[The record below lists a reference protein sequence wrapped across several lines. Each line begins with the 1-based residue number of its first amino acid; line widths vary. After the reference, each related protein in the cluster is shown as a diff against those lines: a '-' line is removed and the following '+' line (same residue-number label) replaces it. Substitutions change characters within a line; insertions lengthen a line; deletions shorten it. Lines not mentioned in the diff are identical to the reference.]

1 MPINKNLNQAPYF
14 DDYDAE
20 KQFYRV
26 MFKPGFAI
34 QARELTQLQS
44 ILQNQVESFGD
55 NVFKEGSIVKGCNFT
70 ELDDLQ
76 FVKLNQGPT
85 NFNAEAYISGPAV
98 ETLQGQEVEL
108 DYVYEVKGQSTQLK
122 AEIVQSSTGF
132 QTRPPNLN
140 TFFINYL
147 NIGALGQTQF
157 QAGESL
163 IVTRYK
169 FLRGTSTE
177 ALTVDTV
184 ISQGLAVYGGGAT
197 PAVGQA
203 FGIEAAPGIIF
214 QKGHFIFTAE
224 QRLVVEKYSQSPD
237 DKSVGY
243 LVKEDTIGAI
253 QDASL
258 YDNANGSRNENAPG
272 ADRLKLVPTLTVLET
287 SAATADSDF
296 FALVRYQNGNPIT
309 IRDVSQYNVLGEEM
323 ARRTHE
329 ESGNYI
335 LESFPLSTDDRIP
348 SGAANSEVQVV
359 VGQGT
364 AYVKGYRVENSGER
378 SFTID
383 QIASTDTINNQ
394 NVSMEYGNY
403 LEIDQSSASRGYL
416 NLSITQKSNV
426 LNAASQSAGALA
438 VLNMTPS
445 RVYIHHAGYTGAQ
458 ALSSVAKLN
467 DINNGS
473 GDVPVKITGFGAP
486 IIHEAGR
493 KALIFDTGV
502 DGLFATSNTYIPV
515 RAQVSATCTAGTI
528 TLNAN
533 PGEDYNCSNEIT
545 EILVN
550 LAGTQHPVISRTTAL
565 NNSQLNI
572 VIDSGVT
579 GSVEV
584 FYNKRLVGSSGG
596 VDPYNKI
603 VKEPNIK
610 SNYTPSQTKY
620 CLGFPDVFAI
630 TSIITEGTAPGGGNE
645 DWTNSFRLKTNQKDT
660 YYDISYIEYIEGRP
674 KPPAGVIVTKMKCF
688 QVNTSTGN
696 FFFTINSYPNTLER
710 YEIPSYTSESGQVYN
725 LRDCFDFRAVVNI
738 IGGANYTA
746 TIPAQAPTITTTV
759 GTQPVAFNGLPS
771 PLIPAAQQSLQTD
784 LEHYLSRIDTVAV
797 DSYGDIIL
805 IKGEEQ
811 KNPAPP
817 RLETDQL
824 AIANV
829 EIPTFPALSKKQ
841 ADILRKSGYA
851 IKPRATGIKN
861 YTMKDLHSL
870 EKKIDNMA
878 YYISLNQLES
888 ETSNMIVRDENGLNR
903 FKNGFVVDPFNNLQ
917 LSEISHP
924 QFNASIPFNRKI
936 LTPSLKTFALDL
948 TYDSATG
955 SSVFP
960 STDDAKVA
968 TLGRNSNVSIINQP
982 YASNFRN
989 CVSNFYKF
997 VGDGVISPPYDAAYD
1012 TTVNPASID
1021 IDLTTP
1027 FQEFIDSIQDFLP
1040 MTDTSQVTNFVQ
1052 DEGRRGRRGAGQE
1065 TTTITTRA
1073 SEISID
1079 SSTTT
1084 NSFVG
1089 EFVSDFRFQ
1098 PYMASRDIKVYMS
1111 GLRPSQRHY
1120 FYFDGVNVDAHV
1132 LAGSPTANSVGE
1144 VGRYGVKGASVL
1156 TDANGVLKAVFH
1168 LPAETFYVGDRVLE
1182 IADVNQYASIDS
1194 ASTSKGFVTYRAY
1207 NFSVE
1212 KSSLTT
1218 STRAPNFDVNTIV
1231 TTRNVARR
1239 IRGRDPLA
1247 QTFFIKKGM
1256 GAGSNSVFL
1265 SDIDVFFKR
1274 KPSNTAS
1281 GSNTDAALNGV
1292 TVQIREVVN
1301 GYPTNQILPFS
1312 AVHKLPAQVNVSDDA
1327 SAATTFT
1334 FEAPVR
1340 LDIEKE
1346 YSVVVQPDASDPN
1359 YLVFTSKVGGIDL
1372 TPGATKG
1379 SAITQDWGDGVLFT
1393 STNNSAWKSYQDE
1406 DIKFTLRRH
1415 NFNTSEGVVRLT
1427 NNNHEFL
1434 SLSNVTGRFTPGE
1447 LIYQEFALTDPAQNA
1462 ASASGKNIT
1471 GAALLSDNYSAGEYI
1486 KLIGAT
1492 IEIHKIA
1499 SVTNASTLILETPT
1513 SLSSSIT
1520 HMPVVVGELDMY
1532 DVARNPFECH
1542 LVNSSTTSSKLFST
1556 SRLNSSNVIEV
1567 IRGLDSGSTANIAS
1581 INNINLSYI
1590 QPMIMK
1596 ANDNSSRTKL
1606 TGTFVPPADVNVTY
1620 AKPMQFNDNNYFTEK
1635 GVILYSKSND
1645 PNGAKSFTLN
1655 IAMENG
1661 SNLTSTPFI
1670 DIEAS
1675 KLIAYQ
1681 YKITDVAD
1689 TTSKYISKK
1698 IELAEDLDAED
1709 FQLTVSAYR
1718 PAGTDIKIYI
1728 KAQNGYDFDEF
1739 DNLAWSEMEL
1749 FEGVGAYS
1757 TVANINDY
1765 REFKFKIKDS
1775 DKTGGLQS
1783 SPFAYTSQG
1792 GAFEG
1797 FKRFQIRIDM
1807 LSPNIHNA
1815 PTLKDYR
1822 GIALT

>member
-26 MFKPGFAI
+26 MFKPGYAI
-34 QARELTQLQS
+34 QARELTQLQTM
-44 ILQNQVESFGD
+44 LQNQVESFGD
-55 NVFKEGSIVKGCNFT
+55 NVFKEGSVVKGCNFT

-76 FVKLNQGPT
+76 FVKLNDVSAS
-85 NFNAEAYISGPAV
+85 FNAEAYISGPAV
-98 ETLQGQEVEL
+98 ETILGQEVEV
-108 DYVYEVKGQSTQLK
+108 DYVYEIRGQATGLK
-122 AEIVQSSTGF
+122 AEIVQASKGF

-147 NIGALGQTQF
+147 NIGVLGQTQF
-157 QAGESL
+157 QAGEAL
-163 IVTRYK
+163 VLTRYK
-169 FLRGTSTE
+169 FLRGTTTE
-177 ALTVDTV
+177 ALTTNTV
-184 ISQGLAVYGGGAT
+184 ISQGLEVYGGGAT
-197 PAVGQA
+197 PAVGKA

-224 QRLVVEKYSQSPD
+224 QRLVVEKYSNTPD

-243 LVKEDTIGAI
+243 LVEEKFTSAI

-258 YDNANGSRNENAPG
+258 YDNANGAKNENAPG
-272 ADRLKLVPTLTVLET
+272 ADRLNLVPTLTVLTT
-287 SAATADSDF
+287 SEGTANPDF
-296 FALVRYQNGNPIT
+296 FTLIRYQNGNPIT

-323 ARRTHE
+323 ARRTYE

-335 LESFPLSTDDRIP
+335 LENFPLSTDDRA
-348 SGAANSEVQVV
+348 GEVQLV
-359 VGQGT
+359 VGNGT
-364 AYVKGYRVENSGER
+364 AYVKGYRIENSGER
-378 SFTID
+378 SFQID
-383 QIASTDTINNQ
+383 QIASTETIEAQ
-394 NVSMEYGNY
+394 NVGMEYGNY
-403 LEIDQSSASRGYL
+403 FEIDQSSASRGYIDL
-416 NLSITQKSNV
+416 NLQVKSDIQT
-426 LNAASQSAGALA
+426 ASSQSAGSVA
-438 VLNMTPS
+438 VHNITPS
-445 RVYIHHAGYTGAQ
+445 RVYIHHAAFTGAQ
-458 ALSSVAKLN
+458 PLSSVTKLN
-467 DINNGS
+467 DASNSS
-473 GDVPVKITGFGAP
+473 GDLPLKVTGFGAP
-486 IIHEAGR
+486 IIKETNR

-502 DGLFATSNTYIPV
+502 DGLFATTNTYIPV
-515 RAQVSATCTAGTI
+515 RTQVTGTATSGTI
-528 TLNAN
+528 TITAN
-533 PGEDYNCSNEIT
+533 PGEDFNCINDIS

-550 LAGTQHPVISRTTAL
+550 QAGVQHPVISKTVQL

-572 VIDSGVT
+572 VCDSALN
-579 GSVEV
+579 GSVEI
-584 FYNKRLVGSSGG
+584 FFNKRLVGSSGG
-596 VDPYNKI
+596 IDPFNKT
-603 VKEPNIK
+603 VTLPCIK
-610 SNYTPSQTKY
+610 SNYTTSVSKY
-620 CLGFPDVFAI
+620 SLGFPDVFGI
-630 TSIITEGTAPGGGNE
+630 VSIITEGTGPGGINE

-660 YYDISYIEYIEGRP
+660 MYDISYIEYIEGRP
-674 KPPAGVIVTKMKCF
+674 KPANGILVTTMKAF
-688 QVNTSTGN
+688 KLSASTGN
-696 FFFTINSYPNTLER
+696 YFFTINSYPNTLER

-725 LRDCFDFRAVVNI
+725 LRDCFDFRPHVDKISN
-738 IGGANYTA
+738 ANYTA

-759 GTQPVAFNGLPS
+759 GTQPITFATAPN

-784 LEHYLSRIDTVAV
+784 LEHYLSRIDTIAC

-811 KNPAPP
+811 KNAIPP
-817 RLETDQL
+817 KLETDQL

-841 ADILRKSGYA
+841 SDILNKSAYS

-861 YTMKDLHSL
+861 YTMKDMHQL

-888 ETSNMIVRDENGLNR
+888 ETDNLVVRDENGLNR

-924 QFNASIPFNRKI
+924 QFNAAVPFNQKI
-936 LTPSLKTFALDL
+936 LTPSLKTFPLDL
-948 TYDSATG
+948 VYDSATG
-955 SSVFP
+955 SSIFP
-960 STDDAKVA
+960 STSDAKVA
-968 TLGRNSNVSIINQP
+968 TVGRNSNVEVINQP

-989 CVSNFYKF
+989 CVSNFYKY

-1027 FQEFIDSIQDFLP
+1027 FQEFVDSIQSFLP
-1040 MTDTSQVTNFVQ
+1040 MTDVSTARNFVR
-1052 DEGRRGRRGAGQE
+1052 DGGRRGRRGAGVE
-1065 TTTITTRA
+1065 TMTTTTRT
-1073 SEISID
+1073 SEIVID
-1079 SSTTT
+1079 DSNVTE
-1084 NSFVG
+1084 NFVG

-1098 PYMASRDIKVYMS
+1098 PYMASRDIKIYMS
-1111 GLRPSQRHY
+1111 GLRPNQRHY
-1120 FYFDGVNVDAHV
+1120 FFFDGVDVNAHV
-1132 LAGSPTANSVGE
+1132 MPGSITADSVGE
-1144 VGRYGVKGASVL
+1144 VGRYGDKGAAVT
-1156 TDANGVLKAVFH
+1156 TDANGVIRAVFH

-1182 IADVNQYASIDS
+1182 IADVSAYNSIDS

-1212 KSSLTT
+1212 KTSLTT
-1218 STRAPNFDVNTIV
+1218 STRSPNFDVNTTV

-1256 GAGSNSVFL
+1256 GAGSNSVYL

-1274 KPSNTAS
+1274 KPVNSGGGAS
-1281 GSNTDAALNGV
+1281 ATAALNGV

-1312 AVHKLPAQVNVSDDA
+1312 AVHKLPANVNVSDDA
-1327 SAATTFT
+1327 SLATTFT

-1340 LDIEKE
+1340 LDTEKE
-1346 YSVVVQPDASDPN
+1346 YSVVIQPDASDPN

-1415 NFNTSEGVVRLT
+1415 NFNSSTGTVRLT

-1434 SLSNVTGRFTPGE
+1434 TLNNVTGKFTPGE
-1447 LIYQEFALTDPAQNA
+1447 LIYQEITLTDPAQNIA
-1462 ASASGKNIT
+1462 AVSAKLIT
-1471 GAALLSDNYSAGEYI
+1471 GGTGLTDNYAVGDFI
-1486 KLIGAT
+1486 KLTSTLSGNA

-1499 SVTNASTLILETPT
+1499 AVTNASEMVLESPAGFT
-1513 SLSSSIT
+1513 SSLT
-1520 HMPVVVGELDMY
+1520 HSPVVVGELDMY
-1532 DVARNPFECH
+1532 DVSRDPYECH
-1542 LVNSSTTSSKLFST
+1542 LVNSSATSVKTFAVGTL
-1556 SRLNSSNVIEV
+1556 IK
-1567 IRGLDSGSTANIAS
+1567 GLDSTSTSNVAS

-1596 ANDNSSRTKL
+1596 ANDSSSRTRL
-1606 TGTFVPPADVNVTY
+1606 SGTFVPPADLNATY
-1620 AKPMQFNDNNYFTEK
+1620 LKPMQFNDNNHFTEK
-1635 GVILYSKSND
+1635 GVVLYSKSND
-1645 PNGAKSFTLN
+1645 PNGAKSFKLNVTL
-1655 IAMENG
+1655 END
-1661 SNLTSTPFI
+1661 SNVTSTPFV
-1670 DIEAS
+1670 DIESS

-1681 YKITDVAD
+1681 YKITNVAD
-1689 TTSKYISKK
+1689 TTCKYISKR

-1709 FQLTVSAYR
+1709 FELTLSAYR
-1718 PAGTDIKIYI
+1718 PADTNIKVYI

-1739 DNLAWSEMEL
+1739 DNLAWTELEL
-1749 FEGVGAYS
+1749 FEGLGSFS
-1757 TVANINDY
+1757 TAVNLDDY
-1765 REFKFKIKDS
+1765 REFKYKIANS
-1775 DKTGGLQS
+1775 DKTGGNPGS
-1783 SPFAYTSQG
+1783 AFAYTSQG

-1797 FKRFQIRIDM
+1797 FKRFQIRIDL

>member
-26 MFKPGFAI
+26 MFKPGYAI
-34 QARELTQLQS
+34 QARELTQLQTM
-44 ILQNQVESFGD
+44 LQNQVESFGD
-55 NVFKEGSIVKGCNFT
+55 NVFKEGSVVKGCNFT

-76 FVKLNQGPT
+76 FVKLNQGPDAG
-85 NFNAEAYISGPAV
+85 FNPEAYISGPTV
-98 ETLQGQEVEL
+98 ETLAGQEVEL
-108 DYVYEVKGQSTQLK
+108 DYVYEIRGQVTGLR
-122 AEIVQSSTGF
+122 AEIVQAAKGF

-147 NIGALGQTQF
+147 NIGVLGQTQF

-163 IVTRYK
+163 VLTRYK
-169 FLRGTSTE
+169 FLRGTTDES
-177 ALTVDTV
+177 LTVDSI
-184 ISQGLAVYGGGAT
+184 ISQGLEVYGGGAT
-197 PAVGQA
+197 PAVGKA

-224 QRLVVEKYSQSPD
+224 QRLVVEKYSNTPD

-243 LVKEDTIGAI
+243 LVEESLTSAI

-258 YDNANGSRNENAPG
+258 YDNANGAKNENAPG

-287 SAATADSDF
+287 PEAGANSDF
-296 FALVRYQNGNPIT
+296 FTLIRYQNGNAIT

-323 ARRTHE
+323 ARRTYE

-335 LESFPLSTDDRIP
+335 LEQFPLSTDDRD
-348 SGAANSEVQVV
+348 SEVQLV
-359 VGQGT
+359 VGNGT

-378 SFTID
+378 SFQID
-383 QIASTDTINNQ
+383 QIAATETIEAQ
-394 NVSMEYGNY
+394 NVGMEYGNY
-403 LEIDQSSASRGYL
+403 LQIDDSSSSRGYVDLNIQASIDAQNGSSQSLGSVKVL
-416 NLSITQKSNV
+416 NLTPTRAYIQHAIFTGSEF
-426 LNAASQSAGALA
+426 LSAL
-438 VLNMTPS
+438 T
-445 RVYIHHAGYTGAQ
+445 
-458 ALSSVAKLN
+458 KLN
-467 DINNGS
+467 GGNG
-473 GDVPVKITGFGAP
+473 DLPVKVTGFGAP
-486 IIHEAGR
+486 VIKETSK

-502 DGLFATSNTYIPV
+502 NGLFATTNTYIPV
-515 RAQVSATCTAGTI
+515 RTQVTGTASAGTI
-528 TLNAN
+528 TITAN
-533 PGEDYNCSNEIT
+533 PGEDFNCTNEIT

-550 LAGTQHPVISRTTAL
+550 QAGTQYPVLSRTTAL

-572 VIDSGVT
+572 VCDGALN

-584 FYNKRLVGSSGG
+584 FFNKRLVGSSGG
-596 VDPYNKI
+596 IDPFNKTVVLPCI
-603 VKEPNIK
+603 R
-610 SNYTPSQTKY
+610 STYATTQTKY
-620 CLGFPDVFAI
+620 SLGFPDVFGI
-630 TSIITEGTAPGGGNE
+630 VSIITQGTGPGGTDE
-645 DWTNSFRLKTNQKDT
+645 DWTNSFRLKPNQKDT

-674 KPPAGVIVTKMKCF
+674 KPPPGNLFTTMKAF
-688 QVNTSTGN
+688 KLEASTGN
-696 FFFTINSYPNTLER
+696 YFFTINSYPNTLER
-710 YEIPSYTSESGQVYN
+710 YDIPSYVSESGQVYN
-725 LRDCFDFRAVVNI
+725 LRDCFDFRPQVDKISN
-738 IGGANYTA
+738 ANYTA
-746 TIPAQAPTITTTV
+746 TIPAQAPLITTTV
-759 GTQPVAFNGLPS
+759 GTQPITFATAPN

-784 LEHYLSRIDTVAV
+784 IEHYLSRIDTVAC

-811 KNPAPP
+811 KNAVPP

-841 ADILRKSGYA
+841 ADILNKSDYS

-861 YTMKDLHSL
+861 YTMKDMHQL

-888 ETSNMIVRDENGLNR
+888 ETSNMIIRDENGLNR
-903 FKNGFVVDPFNNLQ
+903 FKNGFVVDPFDNLQ
-917 LSEISHP
+917 LSEVSHP
-924 QFNASIPFNRKI
+924 QFNAAVPFNKKI

-948 TYDSATG
+948 KYDSATG

-960 STDDAKVA
+960 STDNAQVA
-968 TLGRNSNVSIINQP
+968 TIGRNSNVEIINQP

-989 CVSNFYKF
+989 CVSNFYKY

-1027 FQEFIDSIQDFLP
+1027 FQEFVDEIQSFLP
-1040 MTDTSQVTNFVQ
+1040 MTDTATTTNFIR
-1052 DEGRRGRRGAGQE
+1052 DGGRRGRRGAGLE
-1065 TTTITTRA
+1065 TTTITTRT
-1073 SEISID
+1073 SEIEID
-1079 SSTTT
+1079 GSTTT
-1084 NSFVG
+1084 ESFVG

-1111 GLRPSQRHY
+1111 GLRPNQRHY
-1120 FYFDGVNVDAHV
+1120 FFFDGVDVNAHV
-1132 LAGSPTANSVGE
+1132 MPGSSTANSVGE
-1144 VGRYGVKGASVL
+1144 VARMGVKGANVT
-1156 TDANGVLKAVFH
+1156 TDANGVLRAVFH

-1182 IADVNQYASIDS
+1182 IVDVSQYSSIDS

-1212 KSSLTT
+1212 KTSLTT
-1218 STRAPNFDVNTIV
+1218 STRSPNFDVNTTV

-1256 GAGSNSVFL
+1256 GAGSNSIYL
-1265 SDIDVFFKR
+1265 SDIDVYFKR
-1274 KPSNTAS
+1274 KPSQDQS
-1281 GSNTDAALNGV
+1281 GSSSAAALNGV

-1312 AVHKLPAQVNVSDDA
+1312 AVHKTPAQVNVSDDA

-1340 LDIEKE
+1340 LDTEKE
-1346 YSVVVQPDASDPN
+1346 YSVVIQPDASDPN

-1415 NFNTSEGVVRLT
+1415 NFNSSTGTVRLT
-1427 NNNHEFL
+1427 NNDHEFL
-1434 SLSNVTGRFTPGE
+1434 TLSNITGKFTPGE
-1447 LIYQEFALTDPAQNA
+1447 LLYQEIALTDPASNA
-1462 ASASGKNIT
+1462 ASVSAKLISG
-1471 GAALLSDNYSAGEYI
+1471 GSLLTDNYAAGDYI
-1486 KLIGAT
+1486 KIISNADTSL

-1499 SVTNASTLILETPT
+1499 GVTNASEIALESPAGI
-1513 SLSSSIT
+1513 SGAIT
-1520 HMPVVVGELDMY
+1520 HIPVVVGELDMY
-1532 DVARNPFECH
+1532 DVARNPYECH
-1542 LVNSSTTSSKLFST
+1542 LVNSSATAVKTFSAGI
-1556 SRLNSSNVIEV
+1556 VIK
-1567 IRGLDSGSTANIAS
+1567 GLDSTSYSTVAS

-1596 ANDNSSRTKL
+1596 ANDSSSRTKL
-1606 TGTFVPPADVNVTY
+1606 TGTFVPPADVNLTY
-1620 AKPMQFNDNNYFTEK
+1620 NKPMKFNDNNYFTEK

-1645 PNGAKSFTLN
+1645 PSGAKSFKLN
-1655 IAMENG
+1655 VALEND
-1661 SNLTSTPFI
+1661 SNVTSTPFV
-1670 DIEAS
+1670 DIESS

-1681 YKITDVAD
+1681 YKITNVDD
-1689 TTSKYISKK
+1689 TTSKYISRK

-1709 FQLTVSAYR
+1709 FELTLSAYR
-1718 PAGTDIKIYI
+1718 PADTNVKVYI

-1739 DNLAWSEMEL
+1739 DNLGWTELEL
-1749 FEGVGAYS
+1749 FEGVGSFS
-1757 TVANINDY
+1757 TAVNLDDY
-1765 REFKFKIKDS
+1765 REFKYRIPAS
-1775 DKTGGLQS
+1775 NKTGGLPGS
-1783 SPFAYTSQG
+1783 AFTYTSQG

-1797 FKRFQIRIDM
+1797 FKRFQIRIDL
-1807 LSPNIHNA
+1807 LSPNIHSA

>member
-26 MFKPGFAI
+26 MFKPGYAI
-34 QARELTQLQS
+34 QARELTQLQTM
-44 ILQNQVESFGD
+44 LQNQVESFGD
-55 NVFKEGSIVKGCNFT
+55 NVFKEGSVVKGCNFT

-76 FVKLNQGPT
+76 FVKLNDVSAS
-85 NFNAEAYISGPAV
+85 FNAEAYISGPAV
-98 ETLQGQEVEL
+98 ETILGQEVEV
-108 DYVYEVKGQSTQLK
+108 DYVYEIRGQATGLK
-122 AEIVQSSTGF
+122 AEIVQASKGF

-147 NIGALGQTQF
+147 NIGVLGQTQF
-157 QAGESL
+157 QAGEAL
-163 IVTRYK
+163 VLTRYK
-169 FLRGTSTE
+169 FLRGTTTE
-177 ALTVDTV
+177 ALTTNTV
-184 ISQGLAVYGGGAT
+184 ISQGLEVYGGGAT
-197 PAVGQA
+197 PAVGKA

-224 QRLVVEKYSQSPD
+224 QRLVVEKYSNTPD

-243 LVKEDTIGAI
+243 LVEEKFTSAI

-258 YDNANGSRNENAPG
+258 YDNANGAKNENAPG
-272 ADRLKLVPTLTVLET
+272 ADRLNLVPTLTVLTT
-287 SAATADSDF
+287 SEGTANPDF
-296 FALVRYQNGNPIT
+296 FTLIRYQNGNPIT

-323 ARRTHE
+323 ARRTYE

-335 LESFPLSTDDRIP
+335 LENFPLSTDDRA
-348 SGAANSEVQVV
+348 GEVQLV
-359 VGQGT
+359 VGNGT
-364 AYVKGYRVENSGER
+364 AYVKGYRIENSGER
-378 SFTID
+378 SFQID
-383 QIASTDTINNQ
+383 QIASTETIEAQ
-394 NVSMEYGNY
+394 NVGMEYGNY
-403 LEIDQSSASRGYL
+403 FEIDQSSASRGYIDL
-416 NLSITQKSNV
+416 NLQVKSDIQT
-426 LNAASQSAGALA
+426 ASSQSAGSVA
-438 VLNMTPS
+438 VHNITPS
-445 RVYIHHAGYTGAQ
+445 RVYIHHAAFTGAQ
-458 ALSSVAKLN
+458 PLSSVTKLN
-467 DINNGS
+467 DASNGS
-473 GDVPVKITGFGAP
+473 GDLPLKVTGFGAP
-486 IIHEAGR
+486 IIKETNR

-502 DGLFATSNTYIPV
+502 DGLFATTNTYIPV
-515 RAQVSATCTAGTI
+515 RTQVTGTATTGTI
-528 TLNAN
+528 TITAN
-533 PGEDYNCSNEIT
+533 PGEDFNCINDIS

-550 LAGTQHPVISRTTAL
+550 QAGVQHPVISKTVQL

-572 VIDSGVT
+572 VCDSALN
-579 GSVEV
+579 GSVEI
-584 FYNKRLVGSSGG
+584 FFNKRLVGSSGG
-596 VDPYNKI
+596 IDPFNKT
-603 VKEPNIK
+603 VTLPCIK
-610 SNYTPSQTKY
+610 SNYTTSVSKY
-620 CLGFPDVFAI
+620 SLGFPDVFGI
-630 TSIITEGTAPGGGNE
+630 VSIITEGTGPGGINE

-660 YYDISYIEYIEGRP
+660 MYDISYIEYIEGRP
-674 KPPAGVIVTKMKCF
+674 KPANGILVTTMKAF
-688 QVNTSTGN
+688 KLSASTGN
-696 FFFTINSYPNTLER
+696 YFFTINSYPNTLER

-725 LRDCFDFRAVVNI
+725 LRDCFDFRPHVDKISN
-738 IGGANYTA
+738 ANYTA

-759 GTQPVAFNGLPS
+759 GTQPITFATAPN

-784 LEHYLSRIDTVAV
+784 LEHYLSRIDTIAC

-811 KNPAPP
+811 KNAIPP
-817 RLETDQL
+817 KLETDQL

-841 ADILRKSGYA
+841 SDILNKSAYS

-861 YTMKDLHSL
+861 YTMKDMHQL

-888 ETSNMIVRDENGLNR
+888 ETSNMVIRDENGLNR
-903 FKNGFVVDPFNNLQ
+903 FKNGFVVDPFNNLE
-917 LSEISHP
+917 LSEVQHP
-924 QFNASIPFNRKI
+924 QFNAAVPFNKKI

-948 TYDSATG
+948 KYDSATG

-960 STDDAKVA
+960 STADAKVA
-968 TLGRNSNVSIINQP
+968 TIGRNSNVDIINQP

-989 CVSNFYKF
+989 CVSNFYKY

-1027 FQEFIDSIQDFLP
+1027 FQEFVDSIQSFLP
-1040 MTDTSQVTNFVQ
+1040 MTDVSTARNFVR
-1052 DEGRRGRRGAGQE
+1052 DGGRRGRRGAGVE
-1065 TTTITTRA
+1065 TMTTTTRT
-1073 SEISID
+1073 SEIVID
-1079 SSTTT
+1079 DSNVTE
-1084 NSFVG
+1084 NFVG

-1098 PYMASRDIKVYMS
+1098 PYMASRDIKIYMS
-1111 GLRPSQRHY
+1111 GLRPNQRHY
-1120 FYFDGVNVDAHV
+1120 FFFDGVDVNAHI
-1132 LAGSPTANSVGE
+1132 LNGSNTANSVGE
-1144 VGRYGVKGASVL
+1144 VARMGVKGASVE
-1156 TDANGVLKAVFH
+1156 TDANGVLRAVFH

-1182 IADVNQYASIDS
+1182 IVDVSQYASIDS

-1212 KSSLTT
+1212 KTSLTT
-1218 STRAPNFDVNTIV
+1218 STRSPNFDVNTTV

-1256 GAGSNSVFL
+1256 GAGSNSVYL

-1274 KPSNTAS
+1274 KPVNSGGGAS
-1281 GSNTDAALNGV
+1281 ATAALNGV

-1312 AVHKLPAQVNVSDDA
+1312 AVHKLPANVNVSDDA
-1327 SAATTFT
+1327 SLATTFT

-1340 LDIEKE
+1340 LDTEKE
-1346 YSVVVQPDASDPN
+1346 YSVVIQPDASDPN

-1415 NFNTSEGVVRLT
+1415 NFNSSTGTVRLT

-1434 SLSNVTGRFTPGE
+1434 TLNNVTGKFTPGE
-1447 LIYQEFALTDPAQNA
+1447 LIYQEITLTDPAQNIA
-1462 ASASGKNIT
+1462 AVSAKLIT
-1471 GAALLSDNYSAGEYI
+1471 GGTGLTDNYAVGDFI
-1486 KLIGAT
+1486 KLTSTLSGNA

-1499 SVTNASTLILETPT
+1499 AVTNASEMVLESPAGFT
-1513 SLSSSIT
+1513 SSLT
-1520 HMPVVVGELDMY
+1520 HSPVVVGELDMY
-1532 DVARNPFECH
+1532 DVSRDPYECH
-1542 LVNSSTTSSKLFST
+1542 LVNSSATSVKTFAVGTL
-1556 SRLNSSNVIEV
+1556 IK
-1567 IRGLDSGSTANIAS
+1567 GLDSTSTSNVAS

-1596 ANDNSSRTKL
+1596 ANDSSSRTRL
-1606 TGTFVPPADVNVTY
+1606 SGTFVPPADLNATY
-1620 AKPMQFNDNNYFTEK
+1620 LKPMQFNDNNHFTEK
-1635 GVILYSKSND
+1635 GVVLYSKSND
-1645 PNGAKSFTLN
+1645 PNGAKSFKLNVTL
-1655 IAMENG
+1655 END
-1661 SNLTSTPFI
+1661 SNVTSTPFV
-1670 DIEAS
+1670 DIESS

-1681 YKITDVAD
+1681 YKITNVAD
-1689 TTSKYISKK
+1689 TTCKYISKR

-1709 FQLTVSAYR
+1709 FELTLSAYR
-1718 PAGTDIKIYI
+1718 PADTNIKVYI

-1739 DNLAWSEMEL
+1739 DNLAWTELEL
-1749 FEGVGAYS
+1749 FEGLGSFS
-1757 TVANINDY
+1757 TAVNLDDY
-1765 REFKFKIKDS
+1765 REFKYKIANS
-1775 DKTGGLQS
+1775 DKTGGNPGS
-1783 SPFAYTSQG
+1783 AFAYTSQG

-1797 FKRFQIRIDM
+1797 FKRFQIRIDL

>member
-26 MFKPGFAI
+26 MFKPGYAI
-34 QARELTQLQS
+34 QARELTQLQTM
-44 ILQNQVESFGD
+44 LQNQVESFGD

-85 NFNAEAYISGPAV
+85 GFNAEAYISGPAV
-98 ETLQGQEVEL
+98 ETLAGQQVEL

-122 AEIVQSSTGF
+122 AEIVQAATGF

-169 FLRGTSTE
+169 FLRGTTNE

-184 ISQGLAVYGGGAT
+184 VSQGLEVYGGGAT
-197 PAVGQA
+197 PAVGSA

-224 QRLVVEKYSQSPD
+224 QRLIVEKYNNSPD

-243 LVKEDTIGAI
+243 LVSESLTSAI

-258 YDNANGSRNENAPG
+258 YDNANGSKNENAPG
-272 ADRLKLVPTLTVLET
+272 ADRLKLVPTLTVKET
-287 SAATADSDF
+287 STAAADSDF
-296 FALVRYQNGNPIT
+296 FTLVRYQNGNPIT

-323 ARRTHE
+323 ARRTYE

-335 LESFPLSTDDRIP
+335 LENFPLSTDDRIP
-348 SGAANSEVQVV
+348 SGAANSEVQLV

-383 QIASTDTINNQ
+383 QITSTDTITNQ

-403 LEIDQSSASRGYL
+403 LQVDPSLASRGYL
-416 NLSITQKSNV
+416 NLSITQKSDV
-426 LNAASQSAGALA
+426 QTAGSQSAGAIA
-438 VLNMTPS
+438 VLNLTPS
-445 RVYIHHAGYTGAQ
+445 RIYIHHSAFTGAQ
-458 ALSSVAKLN
+458 ALSSITKLN
-467 DINNGS
+467 DSNNGS
-473 GDVPVKITGFGAP
+473 GDLPVNVNGIGAP
-486 IIHEAGR
+486 IIKETGR

-502 DGLFATSNTYIPV
+502 NGSFATTNTYIPV
-515 RAQVSATCTAGTI
+515 RAQVSGTASGGTI
-528 TLNAN
+528 TLTAN
-533 PGEDYNCSNEIT
+533 PGEDFNCSNEIT

-550 LAGTQHPVISRTTAL
+550 QAGTQHPVISRTTAL

-572 VIDSGVT
+572 VCDSGLN
-579 GSVEV
+579 GSVEI

-596 VDPYNKI
+596 IDPFNKI
-603 VKEPNIK
+603 VREPCIK
-610 SNYTPSQTKY
+610 SNYTTSVNKY
-620 CLGFPDVFAI
+620 SLGFPDVFAI
-630 TSIITEGTAPGGGNE
+630 TSIITEGTGPGGIDE

-674 KPPAGVIVTKMKCF
+674 KPPAGVLVTKMKAF
-688 QVNTSTGN
+688 QIDTSTGQY
-696 FFFTINSYPNTLER
+696 FFTINSYPNTLER
-710 YEIPSYTSESGQVYN
+710 YEIPSYVSESGQVYN
-725 LRDCFDFRAVVNI
+725 LRDCFDFRGHVDKISN
-738 IGGANYTA
+738 ANYTA

-759 GTQPVAFNGLPS
+759 GTQPLTFNTHPS
-771 PLIPAAQQSLQTD
+771 PLVPAAQQSLQTD
-784 LEHYLSRIDTVAV
+784 IEHYLSRIDTVAC

-811 KNPAPP
+811 KNAVPP
-817 RLETDQL
+817 KTETDQL
-824 AIANV
+824 VIANV
-829 EIPTFPALSKKQ
+829 EIPTYPALSKKQ
-841 ADILRKSGYA
+841 ADVLRKSAYA

-861 YTMKDLHSL
+861 YTMKDMHQL

-888 ETSNMIVRDENGLNR
+888 ETSNMIIRDENGLNR

-917 LSEISHP
+917 LAEISHP
-924 QFNASIPFNRKI
+924 QFNAAVPFNKKI

-948 TYDSATG
+948 AYDSASG
-955 SSVFP
+955 ASIFP
-960 STDDAKVA
+960 STADAKVG
-968 TLGRNSNVSIINQP
+968 TIGRNSNVEIINQP

-989 CVSNFYKF
+989 CVSNFYKY

-1012 TTVNPASID
+1012 TTVNPATID

-1027 FQEFIDSIQDFLP
+1027 FQEFVDEIQAFLP
-1040 MTDTSQVTNFVQ
+1040 MTDTQQVTNFEP
-1052 DEGRRGRRGAGQE
+1052 DEWRRRARRGAGVE
-1065 TTTITTRA
+1065 TTTITTRT
-1073 SEISID
+1073 SEINID
-1079 SSTTT
+1079 SATTT

-1111 GLRPSQRHY
+1111 GLRPNQRHY
-1120 FYFDGVNVDAHV
+1120 FYFDGVNVDSHV
-1132 LAGSPTANSVGE
+1132 IPGSSTANSVGE
-1144 VGRYGVKGASVL
+1144 VGRMGVKGAAVS
-1156 TDANGVLKAVFH
+1156 TDSNGVLRAVFH

-1212 KSSLTT
+1212 KTSLTT
-1218 STRAPNFDVNTIV
+1218 STRSPNFDVNTTV

-1256 GAGSNSVFL
+1256 GAGSNSVYL

-1274 KPSNTAS
+1274 KPTQ
-1281 GSNTDAALNGV
+1281 TDAGANSSAALNGV

-1312 AVHKLPAQVNVSDDA
+1312 AVHKLPADVNVSDDA

-1340 LDIEKE
+1340 LDTEKE
-1346 YSVVVQPDASDPN
+1346 YSVVIQPDASDPN
-1359 YLVFTSKVGGIDL
+1359 YLVFTSKVGGVDL
-1372 TPGATKG
+1372 TPGATQG

-1415 NFNTSEGVVRLT
+1415 NFNSSTGTVVLT
-1427 NNNHEFL
+1427 NNNHEFFTL
-1434 SLSNVTGRFTPGE
+1434 TNITGKFTPGE
-1447 LIYQEFALTDPAQNA
+1447 KIYQEVPLTDPAANA
-1462 ASASGKNIT
+1462 AAVSAKAVTGGSGLT
-1471 GAALLSDNYSAGEYI
+1471 DNYAAGEWI

-1492 IEIHKIA
+1492 NEVHKIA
-1499 SVTNASTLILETPT
+1499 AVTNASELVLETP
-1513 SLSSSIT
+1513 SGLSGNIT
-1520 HMPVVVGELDMY
+1520 HAPVIVGELDMY

-1542 LVNSSTTSSKLFST
+1542 LVNSSATSSKLFST
-1556 SRLNSSNVIEV
+1556 SILIK
-1567 IRGLDSGSTANIAS
+1567 GLDSGSTANIAS
-1581 INNINLSYI
+1581 INNINLSYV
-1590 QPMIMK
+1590 QPMLMK
-1596 ANDNSSRTKL
+1596 ANDSTSRTKL
-1606 TGTFVPPADVNVTY
+1606 TGTFVPPDNINSVYT
-1620 AKPMQFNDNNYFTEK
+1620 KPMQFNDNNYFTEK
-1635 GVILYSKSND
+1635 GVVLYSKSND
-1645 PNGAKSFTLN
+1645 PNGAKSFKLN
-1655 IAMENG
+1655 VALENG
-1661 SNLTSTPFI
+1661 SNVTSTPFI
-1670 DIEAS
+1670 DIESS

-1681 YKITDVAD
+1681 YKITNDAA
-1689 TTSKYISKK
+1689 TTAKYISKK

-1709 FQLTVSAYR
+1709 FQLTVSSYR
-1718 PAGTDIKIYI
+1718 PAGTDVKVYI

-1739 DNLAWSEMEL
+1739 DNLAWTELEL
-1749 FEGVGAYS
+1749 FEGVGSYS

-1765 REFKFKIKDS
+1765 REFKYKIKDS
-1775 DKTGGLQS
+1775 DKTGGVPGS
-1783 SPFAYTSQG
+1783 AFAYTSQG

-1797 FKRFQIRIDM
+1797 FKRFQIRIDL

>member
-44 ILQNQVESFGD
+44 ILQNQVETFGD
-55 NVFKEGSIVKGCNFT
+55 NVFKEGSVVKGCNFT

-85 NFNAEAYISGPAV
+85 GFNAAAFISGPAV
-98 ETLQGQEVEL
+98 ETLLGQEVEL

-122 AEIVQSSTGF
+122 AEIVQASTGF

-147 NIGALGQTQF
+147 NIGVSGQTQF

-177 ALTVDTV
+177 ALTVDTMV
-184 ISQGLAVYGGGAT
+184 SQDLAVYGGGAT
-197 PAVGQA
+197 PAVGKA

-224 QRLVVEKYSQSPD
+224 QRLIVEKYSNTPD

-243 LVKEDTIGAI
+243 LVTESLTTSI
-253 QDASL
+253 QDSSL

-272 ADRLKLVPTLTVLET
+272 ADRLKLIPTLTVLET
-287 SAATADSDF
+287 STATASSDF
-296 FALVRYQNGNPIT
+296 FTLVRYQNGNPIT
-309 IRDVSQYNVLGEEM
+309 IRDISQYNVLGEEM

-335 LESFPLSTDDRIP
+335 LERFPLGTDDRIP
-348 SGAANSEVQVV
+348 AGAANTEVQVV

-383 QIASTDTINNQ
+383 QIATTDTINSQ

-416 NLSITQKSNV
+416 NLSIASLSDVQ
-426 LNAASQSAGALA
+426 NASSQSAGSVA

-445 RVYIHHAGYTGAQ
+445 RIYIHHALFSGAQ
-458 ALSSVAKLN
+458 ALSGVTKLN
-467 DINNGS
+467 DSNNGS
-473 GDVPVKITGFGAP
+473 GDVPVKVTGFGAP
-486 IIHEAGR
+486 IIKETAR
-493 KALIFDTGV
+493 KSLVFDTGV
-502 DGLFATSNTYIPV
+502 DGLFATTNTFIPV
-515 RAQVSATCTAGTI
+515 RAQTSATCTSGTI
-528 TLNAN
+528 TLTAN
-533 PGEDYNCSNEIT
+533 PGEDFNCLNEIT

-572 VIDSGVT
+572 VVDSAVNGT
-579 GSVEV
+579 VEV

-603 VKEPNIK
+603 VRLPNIK

-620 CLGFPDVFAI
+620 CLGFPDVFEV
-630 TSIITEGTAPGGGNE
+630 TSIITEGTGPGGADE
-645 DWTNSFRLKTNQKDT
+645 DWTNSFRLKPNQKDT

-674 KPPAGVIVTKMKCF
+674 KPPTGVMVTKMKAF
-688 QVNTSTGN
+688 QVNDSTGEY
-696 FFFTINSYPNTLER
+696 FFSINSYPNTLER

-725 LRDCFDFRAVVNI
+725 LRDCFDFRPHVNI
-738 IGGANYTA
+738 ISNANYTA
-746 TIPAQAPTITTTV
+746 TIPNQAPVITTTV
-759 GTQPVAFNGLPS
+759 GTQPVSFSNLPA
-771 PLIPAAQQSLQTD
+771 PLIPSAQQSLQTD
-784 LEHYLSRIDTVAV
+784 IEHYLSRIDTVAV

-805 IKGEEQ
+805 VKGEEQ
-811 KNPAPP
+811 KNPSPP

-841 ADILRKSGYA
+841 ADILRKDGYA
-851 IKPRATGIKN
+851 IKPKATGIKN

-917 LSEISHP
+917 LSEVSHP
-924 QFNASIPFNRKI
+924 QFNAAVPFNKKI
-936 LTPSLKTFALDL
+936 LTPSLKTFPLDL
-948 TYDSATG
+948 VYESATG
-955 SSVFP
+955 ASVFP
-960 STDDAKVA
+960 STDDGKVA
-968 TLGRNSNVSIINQP
+968 TLGRDSNVSIINQP

-989 CVSNFYKF
+989 CVSNFYKY

-1027 FQEFIDSIQDFLP
+1027 FQEFVDEIQAFLP
-1040 MTDTSQVTNFVQ
+1040 MTDTRQASSFVA
-1052 DEGRRGRRGAGQE
+1052 DRGRRGRRGAGLE
-1065 TTTITTRA
+1065 TTTITTRT
-1073 SEISID
+1073 SEIEID

-1084 NSFVG
+1084 ESFVG

-1111 GLRPSQRHY
+1111 GLRPNQRHY

-1132 LAGSPTANSVGE
+1132 LPGSPTANSVGE
-1144 VGRYGVKGASVL
+1144 VGRFGVKGASVL
-1156 TDANGVLKAVFH
+1156 TDANGVLRAVFH

-1182 IADVNQYASIDS
+1182 IADVNQYSSIDS

-1212 KSSLTT
+1212 KTSLTT
-1218 STRAPNFDVNTIV
+1218 STRSPNFDVNTTV

-1256 GAGSNSVFL
+1256 GAGSNSVYL
-1265 SDIDVFFKR
+1265 SDIDIFFKR

-1281 GSNTDAALNGV
+1281 GANTGAALNGV

-1312 AVHKLPAQVNVSDDA
+1312 AVHKLPADVNTSDDA

-1340 LDIEKE
+1340 LDTEKE
-1346 YSVVVQPDASDPN
+1346 YSVVIQPDASDPN

-1415 NFNTSEGVVRLT
+1415 NFNTSTGTVRLT

-1434 SLSNVTGRFTPGE
+1434 TLNNVTGKFTPGE
-1447 LIYQEFALTDPAQNA
+1447 LIYQEVALSDPAENAAAIAAKAITGGSLLTDNYA
-1462 ASASGKNIT
+1462 AG
-1471 GAALLSDNYSAGEYI
+1471 DFI
-1486 KLIGAT
+1486 KLTKVGSPIQ
-1492 IEIHKIA
+1492 IHKIA
-1499 SVTNASTLILETPT
+1499 SITNASEMVLETPS
-1513 SLSSSIT
+1513 SLSGSIT
-1520 HMPVVVGELDMY
+1520 HTPVVVGELDMY

-1542 LVNSSTTSSKLFST
+1542 LVNSSATSSKLFAVST
-1556 SRLNSSNVIEV
+1556 LIK
-1567 IRGLDSGSTANIAS
+1567 GLDSSSTANIAS

-1596 ANDNSSRTKL
+1596 ANDNSSRANL
-1606 TGTFVPPADVNVTY
+1606 TGTFVPPSDINVTY
-1620 AKPMQFNDNNYFTEK
+1620 SKPMQFNDNNYFTEK
-1635 GVILYSKSND
+1635 GVILYSRSND
-1645 PNGAKSFTLN
+1645 PSGSKSFTLN
-1655 IAMENG
+1655 ITMDNG
-1661 SNLTSTPFI
+1661 SNVTSTSFV

-1681 YKITDVAD
+1681 YKITNVAD

-1709 FQLTVSAYR
+1709 FQLTLSAYR
-1718 PAGTDIKIYI
+1718 PAGTDVKVYI

-1739 DNLAWSEMEL
+1739 DNLGWTEMEL
-1749 FEGVGAYS
+1749 FEGVGSYS
-1757 TVANINDY
+1757 TAANINDY
-1765 REFKFKIKDS
+1765 REFKFKIADS
-1775 DKTGGLQS
+1775 NKTGGQPGS
-1783 SPFAYTSQG
+1783 AFAYSSQAG
-1792 GAFEG
+1792 SFEG

-1815 PTLKDYR
+1815 PTLNDYR